1 MQIENQTLTSD
12 NRFPVVT
19 TTYSPTNA
27 SLGLVLIA
35 PAMGVPQSYYSKF
48 ATWLA
53 ERGYQ
58 VSTFDYAGMGKS
70 LKASQLPLNKVSVDV
85 LDWAADADW
94 VLSALHDRAP
104 NLPLY
109 WIGHSLGGQIIP
121 LVSHERITKAIT
133 IGTGSGY
140 WRENSP
146 SLKRIVWFMWYFAV
160 PVSTRLVGYFP
171 GKRLNMVGDLPLGVI
186 QQWRRWCLHPEYVVG
201 VEGEAM
207 RAKYAAVC
215 TPIESFSFTDDEYM
229 SAQNTASIHGF
240 YTHAPKTM
248 RRFSPQEVNAPCIG
262 HFGFFRDGFKNSLWQ
277 TLLNGLK

>member
-1 MQIENQTLTSD
+1 MQIESQTLTAA
-12 NRFPVVT
+12 NRLPVVT
-19 TTYSPTNA
+19 TTYSPTDVA
-27 SLGLVLIA
+27 QGLVLIA

-48 ATWLA
+48 AAWLA
-53 ERGYQ
+53 EQGYQ
-58 VSTFDYAGMGKS
+58 VTTFDYAGMGES
-70 LKASQLPLNKVSVDV
+70 LKASQLPLNKITADV

-94 VLSALHDRAP
+94 VLNTLHDRAP

-109 WIGHSLGGQIIP
+109 WIGHSLGGQVIP
-121 LVSHERITKAIT
+121 LVSHERIAKAFT

-186 QQWRRWCLHPEYVVG
+186 QQWRRWCLHPEYAVG
-201 VEGEAM
+201 VEGETM
-207 RAKYAAVC
+207 RAKYAAVR
-215 TPIESFSFTDDEYM
+215 TPLESFSFTDDEYM
-229 SAQNTASIHGF
+229 SAQNVASIHGF

-248 RRFSPQEVNAPCIG
+248 RRFSPQEVNVPRIG
-262 HFGFFRDGFKNSLWQ
+262 HFGFFRDSFKNSLWQ
-277 TLLNGLK
+277 ELLNGLK